1 MSSRTFTVRWPRL
14 TLVTCIALAAVA
26 ISASPR
32 RASAQGSTSES
43 LAQATK
49 LYEDLQVERALVL
62 LRQVI
67 SSSSPFEVSREQRVQ
82 AYTYIGASLA
92 ILGMRDSSIAYFR
105 AALERDPFTDLDP
118 SRFTERERSAFGEAR
133 LRTLAVAA
141 RPLLPRRI
149 DPRTDAIPMVIV
161 STHTAAVHAEI
172 VAAGDTSGVPVF
184 DRESEGVRE
193 LSWNAR
199 LADGRIAPA
208 GRYWLVVRAR
218 DNEGLTD
225 SSSVAFEVVHDLPA
239 LEDSLPPLTETELQA
254 ERWPRSSAYLQLGKG
269 VAFAAAGLAISTL
282 GNSKLDRGG
291 HPLSRGIAIAGITAG
306 VAGAIDRRRHPVNDA
321 AVAANDRRRAALAAR
336 NAEIASRNA
345 ARLALLRIVIIPSGT
360 PE

>member
-1 MSSRTFTVRWPRL
+1 VSTPRRAAL
-14 TLVTCIALAAVA
+14 SLAAIVA
-26 ISASPR
+26 IAVASSPR
-32 RASAQGSTSES
+32 RAAAQGSTAES
-43 LAQATK
+43 LEQATK

-67 SSSSPFEVSREQRVQ
+67 SPSSPFEVSREQRVQ
-82 AYTYIGASLA
+82 AYTYLGASLA

-118 SRFTERERSAFGEAR
+118 TRFTERERSAFGEAR
-133 LRTLAVAA
+133 RRTLAVAA

-161 STHTAAVHAEI
+161 STHDAAVRAEV
-172 VAAGDTSGVPVF
+172 VAAGDTAGVAVF

-193 LSWNAR
+193 ISWNAR

-218 DNEGLTD
+218 DSTGLTD
-225 SSSVAFEVVHDLPA
+225 SSSVAFEIAHDLPT
-239 LEDSLPPLTETELQA
+239 LEDTLPALSGSELLT
-254 ERWPRSSAYLQLGKG
+254 ERWPRSSAYRQLGKG
-269 VAFAAAGLAISTL
+269 VAFAVGGLAVSAL
-282 GNSKLDRGG
+282 GNRNLRGDG
-291 HPLSRGIAIAGITAG
+291 RSLAGGIAIAGIAG
-306 VAGAIDRRRHPVNDA
+306 GVVGAIDRWRHPVNDA
-321 AVAANDRRRAALAAR
+321 AVVENQRRRDALAAR
-336 NAEIASRNA
+336 NAEITSRNVT
-345 ARLALLRIVIIPSGT
+345 RLALLRLVVIPSGA